1 MFNHILV
8 PLDGSPLAEAALPA
22 ARFFSRCFH
31 ARVSLLHVIEKARPQ
46 TVHEQ
51 PHLHDEKEAAA
62 YLAKIASSFPP
73 ETRVDC
79 HVHEEAV
86 SHVARSIADH
96 LATELHSDLVIMC
109 IHGGEGARR
118 FVSGSIAQQVI
129 ARGPVPV
136 LAVHAQTTPQPEFTC
151 EKVLI
156 PIGGQ
161 RNHGDILGFAAGFVA
176 CCGARVRLVSVVPTF
191 DKIPGKWFQVG
202 RLLPGATSKMLDIE
216 AEEMADFLDKQASLL
231 QEKGVSAEVAVLR
244 GDPAHLISVDAKE
257 SSAAVIVMATHG
269 KSGMSALW
277 EGSVAPKVFSE
288 SRKPIMLLPVVKK

>member
-22 ARFFSRCFH
+22 ARFFSGVFPRAGISL
-31 ARVSLLHVIEKARPQ
+31 ARYRKSPSPTA
-46 TVHEQ
+46 HEQ

-79 HVHEEAV
+79 HVHEKAV

-96 LATELHSDLVIMC
+96 LTTQLHSDLVIMC
-109 IHGGEGARR
+109 IHGEEGARR

-129 ARGPVPV
+129 ARMARSRARRACADNPTARFY
-136 LAVHAQTTPQPEFTC
+136 LRKLT
-151 EKVLI
+151 LI

-176 CCGARVRLVSVVPTF
+176 CCTETSAWCPCPTF

-231 QEKGVSAEVAVLR
+231 QEKGVSAEVA
-244 GDPAHLISVDAKE
+244 SF
-257 SSAAVIVMATHG
+257 AAT
-269 KSGMSALW
+269 L
-277 EGSVAPKVFSE
+277 
-288 SRKPIMLLPVVKK
+288 PI